1 MQALYKAMPTVPVSD
16 LRNRQSEIIAEL
28 DSTPV
33 MLTNRGEGTGVLV
46 KPEIWNSLL
55 DEIEQLRQVVKLQQ
69 ISKRMAEGDY
79 LTKEEV
85 EAALRERGM
94 L

>member
-1 MQALYKAMPTVPVSD
+1 MQTLYKAMPTVPVSD

-28 DSTPV
+28 DNTPV

-46 KPEIWNSLL
+46 KPEIWNNLL
-55 DEIEQLRQVVKLQQ
+55 DEIERLRHIVKLQQ

>member
-85 EAALRERGM
+85 EAALRERSM

>member
-1 MQALYKAMPTVPVSD
+1 MQVLYKAMPTVPVSD

-85 EAALRERGM
+85 EAALRERSM